1 MPRNVHGESLL
12 QACVTPSVLGQM
24 EPSPSTGLGGREEL
38 SCGLLLTHSDRSTAH
53 QNTVKTAQPA
63 QALGVH
69 LRVISGERECPSQG
83 IQAGA
88 GRSRACGKHVSEGDR
103 RGSGGG
109 VKWS

>member
-53 QNTVKTAQPA
+53 LNAVKTGQP
-63 QALGVH
+63 LRH
-69 LRVISGERECPSQG
+69 LVSTSGS
-83 IQAGA
+83 
-88 GRSRACGKHVSEGDR
+88 
-103 RGSGGG
+103 
-109 VKWS
+109 